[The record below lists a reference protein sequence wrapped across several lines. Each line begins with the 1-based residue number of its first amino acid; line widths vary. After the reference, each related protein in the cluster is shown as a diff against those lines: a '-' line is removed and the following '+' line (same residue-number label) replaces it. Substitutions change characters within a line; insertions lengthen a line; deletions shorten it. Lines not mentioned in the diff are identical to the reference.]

1 MFVDFFKEYLAAV
14 KAGDMGFIR
23 DVYSD
28 WFASAGVP
36 GNLDDFLKAGMP
48 DLKKAAEGALAKEE
62 CFGPFCIAH
71 MKDDSGE
78 YSLTFRKKGDSWIFY
93 NERTN
98 FSKFGNVYAIS
109 YSVKGSGRLRI
120 YFNGKRSPFVADIQP
135 GHEGFVSLIN
145 SALAIGEN
153 ELTLDSLDRVP
164 LEVSIRVS
172 SAKPGGVIDSA
183 QGDVLAWEGKVEDP
197 VRVSFKAG

>member
-1 MFVDFFKEYLAAV
+1 MFADFFRDYLAAV

-23 DVYSD
+23 NVYSD
-28 WFASAGVP
+28 WFASAGMP
-36 GNLDDFLKAGMP
+36 GKLDDFLKAGMP
-48 DLKKAAEGALAKEE
+48 DLKKAAAGAYAKEE

-71 MKDDSGE
+71 MKDASGE

-109 YSVKGSGRLRI
+109 YSVKGAGRLRI
-120 YFNGKRSPFVADIQP
+120 YFNGKRSPFVSDI
-135 GHEGFVSLIN
+135 GAGTEGFVSLIN
-145 SALAIGEN
+145 SALSVGTN

-164 LEVSIRVS
+164 LQVSIRVS

-183 QGDVLAWEGKVEDP
+183 QGNVLIWEGKVEDP
-197 VRVSFKAG
+197 VSVSFTAE